1 MIKPLQK
8 TMKRLGQTRKRNAD
22 TNDDGGTK
30 RKSRRSTTEAV
41 QILKEKFE
49 NEREI
54 RKEEIE
60 LKKKE
65 QENKAAQHQMLIGQ
79 QRQKQQQYQ
88 DVLRIMAEQQH
99 RQEQQQQ
106 NFQMLFLQQQQQQ
119 SQILMGLLEKSR
131 AQDLMRERS
140 KSS

>member
-1 MIKPLQK
+1 M
-8 TMKRLGQTRKRNAD
+8 
-22 TNDDGGTK
+22 
-30 RKSRRSTTEAV
+30 

-60 LKKKE
+60 LKKIE
-65 QENKAAQHQMLIGQ
+65 QENKASQHQMLIDL
-79 QRQKQQQYQ
+79 QRQNQQQYQ

-106 NFQMLFLQQQQQQ
+106 SFQMLFLQQQQQQ
-119 SQILMGLLEKSR
+119 NQMLMGLLEKV
-131 AQDLMRERS
+131 MP